1 MNAQSVEWV
10 LVVRYGKSAH
20 RATYGRLGGS
30 KYTKDYIQLYKNS
43 SFLDDL
49 EMAFPAIA
57 GGSGALK
64 LTYKWPSGSTEGKLF
79 LRSADRPHLAWDT
92 ARAPAPWRMHS
103 HPTATSVETIRGDPS
118 LTDEA
123 EADLEHDRLFSSDFG
138 QPFLIAVKLRSEAE
152 TLHLRVLIE
161 NPESSFAWADL
172 GSAPLRIQELAAA
185 TSDQKALAWEL
196 FPIGQSPELYFDPG
210 RKANSWA
217 NAPVDATERA
227 GDEELSLNG
236 QGIVR
241 NFNVDSDSI
250 AEGLD
255 QSGDEVSQY
264 EQLLKSGIYEVSD
277 SSATVK
283 TRGSAQRVFSKEVK
297 SNYGWKCALT
307 GIISEQFLV
316 GSHIVP
322 WSVDEKIRLDPSN
335 GICLSVLVDRAFE
348 NGFII
353 IQDDLTVTVNW
364 EKVGED
370 GELKRLLADHD
381 NTKLNAPKC
390 HPPKIDYLKR
400 RRNL

>member
-1 MNAQSVEWV
+1 
-10 LVVRYGKSAH
+10 
-20 RATYGRLGGS
+20 
-30 KYTKDYIQLYKNS
+30 
-43 SFLDDL
+43 
-49 EMAFPAIA
+49 
-57 GGSGALK
+57 
-64 LTYKWPSGSTEGKLF
+64 
-79 LRSADRPHLAWDT
+79 
-92 ARAPAPWRMHS
+92 MHS